1 MQDTSS
7 KPKSLSVAQV
17 AKAVALVNYQDGAVV
32 SREIVKKRTGT
43 VTVFAFDKGE
53 GLSEHTAPFDAL
65 EQVLEGE
72 IEIIISGQ
80 LYRLHSHARRTTAC
94 AQGAKAL
101 QDDSYHDSIVTFKA
115 ITPLDGHV
123 P

>member
-17 AKAVALVNYQDGAVV
+17 AKAVALVNYQDGVV
-32 SREIVKKRTGT
+32 SREIVKKPTGT

-115 ITPLDGHV
+115 ITP
-123 P
+123 